1 MIFIYVTNYRVN
13 KYIYILLEQL
23 FLKLIISFVLLGLF
37 LQISLIVLDFSGF
50 KNIATSI
57 NTWYIHKFDG
67 TFSKS
72 SAFSAQYKTIYVNT
86 VVNSVKIGPMTG
98 NKNLAF
104 GVKNIIEEV
113 AQDKGYSL
121 SNREG
126 AQFLISANIV
136 YMDQK
141 QTNTNVSIFH
151 KDENAVI
158 IRMEGVLLDNKGK
171 IIKRQTVTDESSEI
185 STSTL
190 LISESGQF
198 NSTVMRNAVKK
209 TCVALISKLLD

>member
-1 MIFIYVTNYRVN
+1 MY
-13 KYIYILLEQL
+13 KYLRFNIEEL
-23 FLKLIISFVLLGLF
+23 FLKLVLSFVVLAVAVQISFVA
-37 LQISLIVLDFSGF
+37 LDLSGYE
-50 KNIATSI
+50 KVAKSV
-57 NTWYIHKFDG
+57 NTWFIHTFDG
-67 TFSKS
+67 SFNKPTDSVYRS
-72 SAFSAQYKTIYVNT
+72 SFVPVQYKTVYVNT

-113 AQDKGYSL
+113 AQDKGYNL
-121 SNREG
+121 ANKED
-126 AQFLISANIV
+126 AQFVINTNIV

-190 LISESGQF
+190 LVSESGQF

>member
-1 MIFIYVTNYRVN
+1 MY
-13 KYIYILLEQL
+13 KYLHLRIQEL
-23 FLKLIISFVLLGLF
+23 FLKAITAFVVLAVATQISFV
-37 LQISLIVLDFSGF
+37 VLDLSGYESVA
-50 KNIATSI
+50 KSI
-57 NTWYIHKFDG
+57 NTWFVHTFDG
-67 TFSKS
+67 SFNKPTDSVYRS
-72 SAFSAQYKTIYVNT
+72 SFVPVQYKTVYVNT

-121 SNREG
+121 ANKED
-126 AQFLISANIV
+126 AEFVINTNIV

-171 IIKRQTVTDESSEI
+171 VIKRQTVTDESSEI

>member
-1 MIFIYVTNYRVN
+1 MY
-13 KYIYILLEQL
+13 KYLRINVQEIVAKAILAFV
-23 FLKLIISFVLLGLF
+23 FLALLVQISFV
-37 LQISLIVLDFSGF
+37 VLDFSGF
-50 KNIATSI
+50 ESVAKSI
-57 NTWYIHKFDG
+57 NTWFIHKFDNS
-67 TFSKS
+67 FSKS
-72 SAFSAQYKTIYVNT
+72 ATAPFQYKTVYVNT
-86 VVNSVKIGPMTG
+86 VANSVKIGPMTG

-113 AQDKGYSL
+113 AQDKGYNL
-121 SNREG
+121 ANRED
-126 AQFLISANIV
+126 AQFLISTNIV

-171 IIKRQTVTDESSEI
+171 MIKRQTVTDESSEI

-209 TCVALISKLLD
+209 TCVTLINKLLD

>member
-1 MIFIYVTNYRVN
+1 MYKYLRINLIDFLSKAILVFVALAVT
-13 KYIYILLEQL
+13 IQ
-23 FLKLIISFVLLGLF
+23 ISFVA
-37 LQISLIVLDFSGF
+37 LDLSGYDNVA
-50 KNIATSI
+50 KSI
-57 NTWYIHKFDG
+57 NTWFIHSFDAS
-67 TFSKS
+67 FNKPSDSIYRS
-72 SAFSAQYKTIYVNT
+72 SFVPVQYKTVYVNT

-113 AQDKGYSL
+113 AQDKGYNL
-121 SNREG
+121 ANKED
-126 AQFLISANIV
+126 AQFVINTNIV

-190 LISESGQF
+190 LVSESGQF

>member
-1 MIFIYVTNYRVN
+1 MY
-13 KYIYILLEQL
+13 KYLHIGLQEL
-23 FLKLIISFVLLGLF
+23 FLKLVLLFVALAAATQISFVA
-37 LQISLIVLDFSGF
+37 LDLSG
-50 KNIATSI
+50 NERIAKGI
-57 NTWYIHKFDG
+57 NTWFIQAFDDQFPD
-67 TFSKS
+67 TTNTKASFIPI
-72 SAFSAQYKTIYVNT
+72 QYKTVYVNT

-113 AQDKGYSL
+113 AQDKGYNL
-121 SNREG
+121 ANKED
-126 AQFLISANIV
+126 AEFVINTNIV

-171 IIKRQTVTDESSEI
+171 VIKRQTVTDESSEI

-209 TCVALISKLLD
+209 TCVALITKLLD

>member
-1 MIFIYVTNYRVN
+1 MY
-13 KYIYILLEQL
+13 KYLRFNIEEL
-23 FLKLIISFVLLGLF
+23 FLKLVLSFVVLAVAVQISFVA
-37 LQISLIVLDFSGF
+37 LDLSGYE
-50 KNIATSI
+50 KVAKSV
-57 NTWYIHKFDG
+57 NTWFIHTFDG
-67 TFSKS
+67 SFNKPTDSVYRS
-72 SAFSAQYKTIYVNT
+72 SFVPVQYKTVYVNT

-113 AQDKGYSL
+113 SQDKGYNL
-121 SNREG
+121 ANKED
-126 AQFLISANIV
+126 AQFVINTNIV

-171 IIKRQTVTDESSEI
+171 VIKRQTVTDESSEI

-190 LISESGQF
+190 LVSESGQF

>member
-1 MIFIYVTNYRVN
+1 MY
-13 KYIYILLEQL
+13 KYLRFNIEEL
-23 FLKLIISFVLLGLF
+23 FLKLILSFVVLAVAVQISFVA
-37 LQISLIVLDFSGF
+37 LDLSGYE
-50 KNIATSI
+50 KVAKSV
-57 NTWYIHKFDG
+57 NTWFIHTFDG
-67 TFSKS
+67 SFNKPTDSVYRS
-72 SAFSAQYKTIYVNT
+72 SFVPVQYKTVYVNT

-113 AQDKGYSL
+113 AQDKGYNL
-121 SNREG
+121 ANKED
-126 AQFLISANIV
+126 AQFVINTNIV

-171 IIKRQTVTDESSEI
+171 VIKRQTVTDESSEI

-190 LISESGQF
+190 LVSESGQF

>member
-1 MIFIYVTNYRVN
+1 MYKYLRILVFVTLAVT
-13 KYIYILLEQL
+13 IQ
-23 FLKLIISFVLLGLF
+23 ISFVA
-37 LQISLIVLDFSGF
+37 LDLSGYE
-50 KNIATSI
+50 KVAKSV
-57 NTWYIHKFDG
+57 NTWFIHTFDG
-67 TFSKS
+67 SFNKPSDSVYRS
-72 SAFSAQYKTIYVNT
+72 SFVPVQYKTVYVNT

-113 AQDKGYSL
+113 AQDKGYNL
-121 SNREG
+121 ANKED
-126 AQFLISANIV
+126 AQFVINTNIV

-190 LISESGQF
+190 LVSESGQF

>member
-1 MIFIYVTNYRVN
+1 MY
-13 KYIYILLEQL
+13 KYLRFNIEEL
-23 FLKLIISFVLLGLF
+23 FLKLVLSFVVLAVAVQISFVA
-37 LQISLIVLDFSGF
+37 LDLSGYE
-50 KNIATSI
+50 KVAKSV
-57 NTWYIHKFDG
+57 NTWFIHTFDG
-67 TFSKS
+67 SFNRPTDSVYRS
-72 SAFSAQYKTIYVNT
+72 SFVPVQYKTVYVNT

-113 AQDKGYSL
+113 AQDKGYNL
-121 SNREG
+121 ANKED
-126 AQFLISANIV
+126 AQFVINTNIV

-171 IIKRQTVTDESSEI
+171 VIKRQTVTDESSEI

-190 LISESGQF
+190 LVSESGQF

>member
-1 MIFIYVTNYRVN
+1 MY
-13 KYIYILLEQL
+13 KYLRFNIEEL
-23 FLKLIISFVLLGLF
+23 FLKLVLSFVVLAVAVQISFVA
-37 LQISLIVLDFSGF
+37 LDLSGYE
-50 KNIATSI
+50 KVAKSV
-57 NTWYIHKFDG
+57 NTWFIHTFDG
-67 TFSKS
+67 SFNKPTDSVYRS
-72 SAFSAQYKTIYVNT
+72 SFVPVQYKTVYVNT

-113 AQDKGYSL
+113 AQDKGYNL
-121 SNREG
+121 ANKED
-126 AQFLISANIV
+126 AQFVINTNIV

-171 IIKRQTVTDESSEI
+171 VIKRQTVTDESSEI

-190 LISESGQF
+190 LVSESGQF

>member
-1 MIFIYVTNYRVN
+1 MY
-13 KYIYILLEQL
+13 KYLRFNIEEL
-23 FLKLIISFVLLGLF
+23 FLKLVLSFVVLAVAVQISFVA
-37 LQISLIVLDFSGF
+37 LDLSGYE
-50 KNIATSI
+50 KVAKSV
-57 NTWYIHKFDG
+57 NTWFIHTFDG
-67 TFSKS
+67 SFNKPTDSVYRS
-72 SAFSAQYKTIYVNT
+72 SFVPVQYKTVYVNT
-86 VVNSVKIGPMTG
+86 VLNSVKIGPMTG

-113 AQDKGYSL
+113 AQDKGYNL
-121 SNREG
+121 ANKED
-126 AQFLISANIV
+126 AQFVINTNIV

-171 IIKRQTVTDESSEI
+171 VIKRQTVTDESSEI

-190 LISESGQF
+190 LVSESGQF

>member
-1 MIFIYVTNYRVN
+1 MY
-13 KYIYILLEQL
+13 KYLHIQL
-23 FLKLIISFVLLGLF
+23 QELFVKLILIFVVLAAATQISFVLLNFIGYEKVAK
-37 LQISLIVLDFSGF
+37 SV
-50 KNIATSI
+50 
-57 NTWYIHKFDG
+57 NTWFIHTFDG
-67 TFSKS
+67 SFNKPTDSVYRS
-72 SAFSAQYKTIYVNT
+72 SFVPVQYKTVYVNT

-113 AQDKGYSL
+113 AQDKGYNL
-121 SNREG
+121 ANKED
-126 AQFLISANIV
+126 AQFVINTNIV

-190 LISESGQF
+190 LVSESGQF

>member
-1 MIFIYVTNYRVN
+1 MY
-13 KYIYILLEQL
+13 KYLRINVQEIVAKAVLAFVFLALLVQ
-23 FLKLIISFVLLGLF
+23 ISFV
-37 LQISLIVLDFSGF
+37 VLDFSGF
-50 KNIATSI
+50 ESAAKSI
-57 NTWYIHKFDG
+57 NTWFIHKFDNS
-67 TFSKS
+67 FSKS
-72 SAFSAQYKTIYVNT
+72 ATIPVQYKTVYVNT
-86 VVNSVKIGPMTG
+86 VANSVKIGPMTG

-113 AQDKGYSL
+113 AQDKGYNL
-121 SNREG
+121 ANRED
-126 AQFLISANIV
+126 AQFLISTNIV

-171 IIKRQTVTDESSEI
+171 MIKRQTVTDESSEI

-209 TCVALISKLLD
+209 TCVTLINKLLD

>member
-1 MIFIYVTNYRVN
+1 MY
-13 KYIYILLEQL
+13 KYLRINLQEIAA
-23 FLKLIISFVLLGLF
+23 KAVLA
-37 LQISLIVLDFSGF
+37 IVLVALSIQIGFVALDLSGYESVA
-50 KNIATSI
+50 KSI
-57 NTWYIHKFDG
+57 NTWFIQNFDSS
-67 TFSKS
+67 FSKS
-72 SAFSAQYKTIYVNT
+72 SVVPVQYKTVYVNT

-121 SNREG
+121 ANKED
-126 AQFLISANIV
+126 AQFLINTNIV

-141 QTNTNVSIFH
+141 QTSTNVSIFH

-209 TCVALISKLLD
+209 TCVLLITKLLD

>member
-1 MIFIYVTNYRVN
+1 MY
-13 KYIYILLEQL
+13 KYLRITTIE
-23 FLKLIISFVLLGLF
+23 FLSKVVLVFVSLALTVQISFVA
-37 LQISLIVLDFSGF
+37 LDLSGYESVA
-50 KNIATSI
+50 KSI
-57 NTWYIHKFDG
+57 NTWFIHTFDG
-67 TFSKS
+67 SFNEPTDSIYRS
-72 SAFSAQYKTIYVNT
+72 SFVPVQYKTVYVNT

-113 AQDKGYSL
+113 AQDKGYNL
-121 SNREG
+121 ANKED
-126 AQFLISANIV
+126 AQFVINTNIV

-190 LISESGQF
+190 LVSESGQF

-209 TCVALISKLLD
+209 TCVALINKLLD

>member
-1 MIFIYVTNYRVN
+1 MYKYLRINPIDFLSKAILVFVTLAVT
-13 KYIYILLEQL
+13 IQ
-23 FLKLIISFVLLGLF
+23 ISFVA
-37 LQISLIVLDFSGF
+37 LDLSGYE
-50 KNIATSI
+50 KVAKSV
-57 NTWYIHKFDG
+57 NTWFIHTFDG
-67 TFSKS
+67 SFNKPTDSVYRS
-72 SAFSAQYKTIYVNT
+72 SFVPVQYKTVYVNT

-113 AQDKGYSL
+113 AQDKGYNL
-121 SNREG
+121 ANKED
-126 AQFLISANIV
+126 AQFVINTNIV

-171 IIKRQTVTDESSEI
+171 VIKRQTVTDESSEI

-190 LISESGQF
+190 LVSESGQF